1 MISAV
6 IANPGR
12 PARLLVSRS
21 DLVWHP
27 LQQDTPVELLFASQ
41 TPKMCLCVC
50 VCVSEILVCASFV
63 IFLAPK
69 VDRLEKLHMYL

>member
-50 VCVSEILVCASFV
+50 VCVSVCLSFS
-63 IFLAPK
+63 LAKP
-69 VDRLEKLHMYL
+69 VNITLRVWGLEVK